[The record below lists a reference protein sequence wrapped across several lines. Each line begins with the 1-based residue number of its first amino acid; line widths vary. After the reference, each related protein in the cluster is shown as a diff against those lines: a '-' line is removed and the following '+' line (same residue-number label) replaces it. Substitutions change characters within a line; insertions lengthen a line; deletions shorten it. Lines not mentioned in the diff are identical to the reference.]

1 MKSIIKL
8 LRPQQYLKN
17 TFLFA
22 PLFFSF
28 QYSIANIVASLIAF
42 VLFSM
47 LASSIYIFNDFMDM
61 EDDKTHPTN
70 RCRAIASGEVSWQYA
85 LLVMLF
91 LSVVSLTIAFFISA
105 SFFQVLL
112 IYFVLNLGYSIKL
125 RHIAVIDVL
134 TIAVG
139 FVLRLFAG
147 GEIINIE
154 LSEWIIV
161 MTFLLS
167 LLLALAKRRDDIL
180 LAVNGIT
187 KRKNID
193 RYNLKFVDATMY
205 LLSSVMI
212 TGYFFFSISKQAVPH
227 LDSDYLYFSTI
238 FVIWGIQRYLKIV
251 FIEKQSGNPTKI
263 VLNDKAIQMSI
274 LFWLL
279 SFQLIKQFGLN

>member
-28 QYSIANIVASLIAF
+28 QYSIANIVTTIIAF

-47 LASSIYIFNDFMDM
+47 LASSIYIFNDFMDI

-70 RCRAIASGEVSWQYA
+70 CCRPIASGEVNWQYA
-85 LLVMLF
+85 LLVMF
-91 LSVVSLTIAFFISA
+91 CLSIVSLTIAFFISV

-125 RHIAVIDVL
+125 KHIAVVDIL
-134 TIAVG
+134 IIAIG
-139 FVLRLFAG
+139 FVLRLLAG

-154 LSEWIIV
+154 LSEWIMV

-180 LAVNGIT
+180 LAANGIT

-193 RYNLKFVDATMY
+193 GYNLKVVNAIMY
-205 LLSSVMI
+205 LLSGIMI
-212 TGYFFFSISKQAVPH
+212 IGYFLFSISEQVVPR
-227 LDSDYLYFSTI
+227 LGSDYLYFSTI
-238 FVIWGIQRYLKIV
+238 FVIWGIRRYLKIV
-251 FIEKQSGNPTKI
+251 FIEKQSGNPTEI
-263 VLNDKAIQMSI
+263 VLSDKTIQMSI
-274 LFWLL
+274 LLWLL
-279 SFQLIKQFGLN
+279 SFQLIKQFG